1 MPLTSSAAPLYDSI
15 IWDKCVQS
23 AYSFLK
29 KSKLIMNEEKICS
42 QFGNIYDQRSRKIED
57 RLMKQVDDQRVS
69 AKFT

>member
-29 KSKLIMNEEKICS
+29 KSKLIMNEEKICK
-42 QFGNIYDQRSRKIED
+42 FLNEMQRKNLVLQMNLI
-57 RLMKQVDDQRVS
+57 LLLQQQ
-69 AKFT
+69 

>member
-29 KSKLIMNEEKICS
+29 KSKLIMNEEKVCS
-42 QFGNIYDQRSRKIED
+42 QFGNICGQRSHKIENRLMEQVNDQRI
-57 RLMKQVDDQRVS
+57 S
-69 AKFT
+69 AEFT